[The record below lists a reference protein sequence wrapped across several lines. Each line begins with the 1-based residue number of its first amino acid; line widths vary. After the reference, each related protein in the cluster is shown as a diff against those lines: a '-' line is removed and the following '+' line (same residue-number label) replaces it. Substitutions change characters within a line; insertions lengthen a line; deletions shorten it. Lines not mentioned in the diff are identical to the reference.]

1 MKIRFVYSILCLIQ
15 LISANSQ
22 TITHGPV
29 IGGMTDSQF
38 KIYVRS
44 VDAVNVKVDVSE
56 SILFLNP
63 ISASSTIDFQKDSS
77 TIITVV
83 PKITLS
89 DAGIFDMSIT

>member
-1 MKIRFVYSILCLIQ
+1 MKIRYVFLVLCVIQ

-44 VDAVNVKVDVSE
+44 VDAVNVRVDVSE
-56 SILFLNP
+56 SILFL
-63 ISASSTIDFQKDSS
+63 S
-77 TIITVV
+77 
-83 PKITLS
+83 
-89 DAGIFDMSIT
+89 